1 MDARRNHVTR
11 SVLDLTLE
19 IIYLLTGEDYG
30 PIKKETSEW
39 SPHLLMSEKNNDKK
53 ILEVTQKIIDLLT
66 GEVPIRCQDVT
77 VYFSMEEWEYL
88 EGHKDLYKDV
98 MMDNQPPLT
107 SPDGSSNGNPPER
120 CPRPLYSRD
129 SPQELGREEQKN
141 LNMVMVESYFKEEEE
156 EVPIDTGQD
165 ESDGDPEEEEAKEVD
180 EGGTHMGLN
189 VIIKSETEEEEEVV
203 IKKEEVTDI
212 IPVYLQKKNPQDYRT
227 RNDTKSKERLSV
239 WKSEDVSGW
248 GTEPMASPKILAIN
262 HQTLTG
268 DKPFSCAEC
277 GGFFKHK
284 SSLVLHRR
292 IHSGEKPY
300 SCSECGKQ
308 FIQKANYL
316 RHQRLHTGEKP
327 YKCTECGKEYAQK
340 QSLVMHQKFHAE
352 NEPFSCPECGA
363 NFIRQSHLV
372 NHRKT
377 HKGFRRYTC
386 PDCGDFFMLRSS
398 LVIHQ
403 RVHSAEKPFS
413 S

>member
-1 MDARRNHVTR
+1 
-11 SVLDLTLE
+11 
-19 IIYLLTGEDYG
+19 
-30 PIKKETSEW
+30 
-39 SPHLLMSEKNNDKK
+39 
-53 ILEVTQKIIDLLT
+53 
-66 GEVPIRCQDVT
+66 
-77 VYFSMEEWEYL
+77 MEEWENL

-98 MMDNQPPLT
+98 MMEDHQTLT
-107 SPDGSSNGNPPER
+107 SPDGSSIGSPPER
-120 CPRPLYSRD
+120 CPHPLYSQD
-129 SPQELGREEQKN
+129 STQEEDSHDQKN
-141 LNMVMVESYFKEEEE
+141 LKVVMVEQHCKEEEE
-156 EVPIDTGQD
+156 EVPIDGEQDDSGGNALQTHAQYLHSDDCTGK
-165 ESDGDPEEEEAKEVD
+165 EEEQTEDD
-180 EGGTHMGLN
+180 EGGFPRDLK
-189 VIIKSETEEEEEVV
+189 VIIKSENEEEEELV
-203 IKKEEVTDI
+203 IKEKESPITI
-212 IPVYLQKKNPQDYRT
+212 IPADFQMKTSLDYGKV
-227 RNDTKSKERLSV
+227 NDPKSKDRLTV
-239 WKSEDVSGW
+239 WKSDDVL
-248 GTEPMASPKILAIN
+248 GTKPKAGPKILTIN
-262 HQTLTG
+262 HRTLTG
-268 DKPFSCAEC
+268 DKPFSCTEC

-327 YKCTECGKEYAQK
+327 YKCTECGKQYAQK

-377 HKGFRRYTC
+377 HKGLRRYTC

-403 RVHSAEKPFS
+403 RVHSAEKPFAS
-413 S
+413 